1 MLESIRKHQKL
12 LQWLL
17 LLLIFPSFAFFGI
30 ESYMRSVGSDA
41 DLVKVAGNS
50 ITRQELDN
58 AVKAKADNLQK
69 QQGKVDANL
78 VNSVPFKQSVLNE
91 IVQRR
96 LLAYELKALKLA
108 VSNEALSK
116 ELIQIP
122 EIKALY
128 KDGQFD
134 NQRYKQL
141 LANNGMTV
149 DQFENGRRYDLL
161 SRQALTS
168 VLATGISSRKV
179 AEKISQAF
187 EAEREIQAIRFSPA
201 DYVSKVSPT
210 QKDLEAFYQANINA
224 YQSIETVD
232 VEFVLLAASAKEDGK
247 LFSEKADLLSNMAYE
262 QPDSLKPVADRL
274 KLTIQSVKG
283 IARAGAKGL
292 ASDHPLNNPKLLAAV
307 FSEDAIK
314 NHRNIE
320 AQEIGIGKVVVARV
334 AAHQPRAALPFAT
347 VEADVKKQ
355 VSLRM
360 AEELAVQAGRAKFD
374 VLQKTPA
381 ETAGFGPAKW
391 VSRNKPADLT
401 AIAMDAVM
409 SVDANKLPAVVAAN
423 ANGGG
428 VTIYRVSK
436 IQQPA
441 NSDSKIRAAQAQ
453 QITQLSMQAEAAG
466 YFESV
471 RDRAGVKLI
480 NQVK

>member
-1 MLESIRKHQKL
+1 MLESIRRHQKL

-30 ESYMRSVGSDA
+30 ESYMRNVGSDA
-41 DLVKVAGNS
+41 DLIKVAGAS

-58 AVKAKADNLQK
+58 AVKAKADNLQR
-69 QQGKVDANL
+69 QQGKVDSNL

-91 IVQRR
+91 IVQQR
-96 LLAYELKALKLA
+96 LLAYELKSLRLA
-108 VSNEALSK
+108 ISNDALSR
-116 ELIQIP
+116 ELMQIP
-122 EIKALY
+122 EIRALY
-128 KDGQFD
+128 NSGQFD
-134 NQRYKQL
+134 VQRYKQL

-168 VLATGISSRKV
+168 VIATGISSRKI

-187 EAEREIQAIRFSPA
+187 EAEREVQAIRFSPA
-201 DYVSKVSPT
+201 DYISRVSPT

-224 YQSIETVD
+224 YQSIESVD
-232 VEFVLLAASAKEDGK
+232 IEYVLLAASPKEDGK
-247 LFSEKADLLSNMAYE
+247 LFAEKADILANMAYE

-274 KLTIQSVKG
+274 KLNIQSVKN
-283 IARAGAKGL
+283 ITRAGIQGA
-292 ASDHPLNNPKLLAAV
+292 ADHPLNAPKLLAAV

-314 NHRNIE
+314 NHKNIE
-320 AQEIGIGKVVVARV
+320 AQEIGIGKVIVARV
-334 AAHQPRAALPFAT
+334 VAHRPMAALPFET
-347 VEADVKKQ
+347 VLLDVKKQ
-355 VSLRM
+355 VGLRQ

-374 VLQKTPA
+374 VLQKTPDVIS
-381 ETAGFGPAKW
+381 GFGPSKW

-401 AIAMDAVM
+401 SIAMDAVM
-409 SVDANKLPAVVAAN
+409 SVDPSKLPAVVAAN
-423 ANGGG
+423 STGGG

-436 IQQPA
+436 IQQPMSADPKLRA
-441 NSDSKIRAAQAQ
+441 NQAQ
-453 QITQLSMQAEAAG
+453 QITQLAMQAEAAS

-471 RDRAGVKLI
+471 RDRASVKLI

>member
-30 ESYMRSVGSDA
+30 ESYMRNVGSDA

-50 ITRQELDN
+50 ITRQELDS
-58 AVKAKADNLQK
+58 AVKAKADLLQK
-69 QQGKVDANL
+69 QQGKVDSNL
-78 VNSVPFKQSVLNE
+78 VNSVPFKQSVLSE

-96 LLAYELKALKLA
+96 LLAYELKSLKLA
-108 VSNEALSK
+108 VGNEALSK
-116 ELIQIP
+116 ELMQIP
-122 EIKALY
+122 EIRALY

-134 NQRYKQL
+134 SQRYKQL

-149 DQFENGRRYDLL
+149 DQFEGGRRYDLL
-161 SRQALTS
+161 SRQALTT
-168 VLATGISSRKV
+168 VLATGIGSRKV

-187 EAEREIQAIRFSPA
+187 EAEREIQAIRFAPA
-201 DYVSKVSPT
+201 DFLSKVSPT

-232 VEFVLLAASAKEDGK
+232 VEFVLLSASVKEDGK
-247 LFSEKADLLSNMAYE
+247 LFSEKADLLANMAYE

-283 IARAGAKGL
+283 ITRAGAKGL
-292 ASDHPLNNPKLLAAV
+292 ASDHPLNNPKLLTAV
-307 FSEDAIK
+307 FSDDAIK
-314 NHRNIE
+314 NRKNIE
-320 AQEIGIGKVVVARV
+320 AQEIGIGKIVVARV
-334 AAHQPRAALPFAT
+334 ANHQPKAALSFEVVAS
-347 VEADVKKQ
+347 DVKKQ
-355 VSLRM
+355 VGLRM
-360 AEELAVQAGRAKFD
+360 AEEMAVQAGRTRFET
-374 VLQKTPA
+374 LQKSPA
-381 ETAGFGPAKW
+381 EAAGFGPAKW

-401 AIAMDAVM
+401 SIAIDAVM
-409 SVDANKLPAVVAAN
+409 SVDVNKLPAVVAAN

-441 NSDSKIRAAQAQ
+441 NSDAKVRAAQAQ
-453 QITQLSMQAEAAG
+453 QIMQLSMQAEAAG

>member
-30 ESYMRSVGSDA
+30 ESYMRNVGSDA

-187 EAEREIQAIRFSPA
+187 EVEREIQSIRFSPA

-224 YQSIETVD
+224 YQSIENVD
-232 VEFVLLAASAKEDGK
+232 VEFVLLAASPKEDGK
-247 LFSEKADLLSNMAYE
+247 LFAEKADMLANMAYE

-274 KLTIQSVKG
+274 KLTIQSVKNVT
-283 IARAGAKGL
+283 RAGIKG
-292 ASDHPLNNPKLLAAV
+292 AADHPLNNPKLLGAL
-307 FSEDAIK
+307 FSDDAIK
-314 NHRNIE
+314 NHKNIE
-320 AQEIGIGKVVVARV
+320 AQEIAIGKVVVARV
-334 AAHQPRAALPFAT
+334 VAHQPKAPLPLES
-347 VEADVKKQ
+347 VLADIKKQ

-360 AEELAVQAGRAKFD
+360 AEEMAVQSGKAKFD

-381 ETAGFGPAKW
+381 EATGFGPAKW
-391 VSRNKPADLT
+391 VSRNKPSDLT

-409 SVDANKLPAVVAAN
+409 GVDPNKLPAIVAAN
-423 ANGGG
+423 SNGGG

-436 IQQPA
+436 IQQPM
-441 NSDSKIRAAQAQ
+441 NVDPKVRATQAQ
-453 QITQLSMQAEAAG
+453 QITQLGMQAEAAG

-471 RDRAGVKLI
+471 RDRASVKLI